1 MLQVYEATLRTA
13 APAYAG
19 YGLPVF
25 PVAARTKAPA
35 TKRGFYDASL
45 NPAAIERWWRAQDY
59 NIGIPTGAPSGVWVL
74 DIDGDEGRES
84 LAALQEKHGALP
96 ATVTSVTARGPHLWF
111 AYTGPVPC
119 STARVAPGVDVKGD
133 GGYAIAPPS
142 VHPTGHVYH
151 WAPDSADVPAP
162 APEWLIRLARARPRV
177 ASIQPTIGHNGPP
190 GAYGQAA
197 LDRVVPRSP
206 PCREGH
212 VTARSTLRASGSF
225 SLSPAASWR
234 AAASSAAWSMPA
246 SKTGWL
252 ATTACG
258 RCWRPSAAPSARVC
272 GSPVRGPRHER
283 PRTSPLPA
291 RRD

>member
-162 APEWLIRLARARPRV
+162 APEWLIRLARAAPAGRV
-177 ASIQPTIGHNGPP
+177 HPTDH
-190 GAYGQAA
+190 
-197 LDRVVPRSP
+197 
-206 PCREGH
+206 
-212 VTARSTLRASGSF
+212 RAQ
-225 SLSPAASWR
+225 R
-234 AAASSAAWSMPA
+234 
-246 SKTGWL
+246 
-252 ATTACG
+252 
-258 RCWRPSAAPSARVC
+258 
-272 GSPVRGPRHER
+272 
-283 PRTSPLPA
+283 PA
-291 RRD
+291 RRVWASGP